1 MKKIAALLVFLFLVS
16 VSLTATPPS
25 DIIITFDLANKTV
38 TANIMHEVKDV
49 LDHYINQIIVKL
61 NGKKIITQ
69 LASTQTSNEAQT
81 VIYVIPGLKIG
92 DVVSIDADCIKY
104 GDLTKEAT
112 VKETTPAKPAAKNSK
127 KAK

>member
-112 VKETTPAKPAAKNSK
+112 VKETTPAKSAAKNSK
-127 KAK
+127 KVK